1 MDMIPECVWNEIK
14 KVIPIKQP
22 GSVGRPARDAWR
34 VLSGILF
41 IARAGTQWKY
51 LPEIYGPPSTVHG
64 RFIKWV
70 ESGVFSEIMHAA
82 RQFYQGQEWFDEF
95 WLAIDTS
102 HSKAPFAVEG
112 GKNPTDRGKRGVKR
126 IVVTDRRGAPLA
138 VCVAPSNTHDSKLL
152 KMALEALGI
161 DSVPN
166 YIILTAD
173 SAFDAKKLRAH
184 CKKMGIILVASTN
197 VRRRKGVE
205 KIRVKGREVVERT
218 FGIQAWY
225 RGLKICWTKRL
236 DTFLAF
242 LQLASSLQLFRM
254 V

>member
-82 RQFYQGQEWFDEF
+82 RQFLSG
-95 WLAIDTS
+95 A
-102 HSKAPFAVEG
+102 
-112 GKNPTDRGKRGVKR
+112 R
-126 IVVTDRRGAPLA
+126 VV
-138 VCVAPSNTHDSKLL
+138 
-152 KMALEALGI
+152 
-161 DSVPN
+161 
-166 YIILTAD
+166 
-173 SAFDAKKLRAH
+173 
-184 CKKMGIILVASTN
+184 
-197 VRRRKGVE
+197 
-205 KIRVKGREVVERT
+205 
-218 FGIQAWY
+218 
-225 RGLKICWTKRL
+225 
-236 DTFLAF
+236 
-242 LQLASSLQLFRM
+242 
-254 V
+254 